1 MPEQSGPQLSLVLEN
16 DRKAMHVA
24 IMRDGKVLSGVVLTA
39 EQVDA
44 AIVGIA
50 DVRSRMLPP
59 PPAEPAPVRS
69 TPVETVLPEP
79 VPPEPAPTEFSPGL
93 AHEIKGTHYDFG
105 IDENTQQLV
114 FSVRDQGL
122 GWLSFHFGVRLLERM
137 LKVARSAQQPSAP
150 GSDTEQQR
158 QASLN
163 IGRG

>member
-50 DVRSRMLPP
+50 DVRSRMLPAP
-59 PPAEPAPVRS
+59 PVQLA
-69 TPVETVLPEP
+69 PVETAPPEP
-79 VPPEPAPTEFSPGL
+79 VPPEPAPPEPAPTEFFPGQ
-93 AHEIKGTHYDFG
+93 AHEIKGSHYDFG
-105 IDENTQQLV
+105 IDENTQQLI

-137 LKVARSAQQPSAP
+137 LKVARSAQKPDASE
-150 GSDTEQQR
+150 SDTEQQR
-158 QASLN
+158 QTSLN
-163 IGRG
+163 IGRS

>member
-50 DVRSRMLPP
+50 DVRSRMLPAP
-59 PPAEPAPVRS
+59 STQPAPVQS
-69 TPVETVLPEP
+69 AAVEQMPPEP
-79 VPPEPAPTEFSPGL
+79 TPPEPAPTEFSPGL
-93 AHEIKGTHYDFG
+93 VREIKGTHYDFG
-105 IDENTQQLV
+105 IDENTQQLI
-114 FSVRDQGL
+114 FSARDQGL
-122 GWLSFHFGVRLLERM
+122 GWLSFRFGVRLLERM
-137 LKVARSAQQPSAP
+137 LKVARSAQKPSGP

-158 QASLN
+158 QTSLN
-163 IGRG
+163 IGRN

>member
-44 AIVGIA
+44 AIIGIA
-50 DVRSRMLPP
+50 DVRSRMLPALP
-59 PPAEPAPVRS
+59 EKPAPVLTAPAEQ
-69 TPVETVLPEP
+69 TPS
-79 VPPEPAPTEFSPGL
+79 EPAPTEFSSAV

-105 IDENTQQLV
+105 IDENTQHLV

-122 GWLSFHFGVRLLERM
+122 GWLSFRFGVRLLERM
-137 LKVARSAQQPSAP
+137 LKVARLAQKPAE
-150 GSDTEQQR
+150 SDKATR
-158 QASLN
+158 QLPL
-163 IGRG
+163 